1 MLNRAA
7 VKKFMD
13 LTKLGGASLFL
24 LAVAPVKALP
34 VFDNWTV
41 ANGAVNVTCPS
52 GFTCETLTTGDGFAQ
67 VQWVDTANG
76 DTYIQTIITDTGAGA
91 AGGTSSSGLPYSDES
106 FVMLGG
112 SNGISS
118 RQHYIQ
124 DDTDTNG
131 TLFENTA
138 QLNTGWAQVNPTD
151 PDMTVTQSLTVDAD
165 LVGGGSDTFA
175 GNNFSS
181 LFDMQLIHDTAGTAT
196 GSSIAIS
203 QDSGLGSTGDANSE
217 DDIQKFRI
225 VHLQGDYVTGAGNI
239 TLDPSSAT
247 ATDGGAVS
255 WNAGDDVMIR
265 WIGQS
270 INLGAQGTAVFGYE
284 GIVKY
289 ANGSN
294 SATIEDEATTFSTA
308 STGIKVDTTA
318 PIDPEGY
325 DTPFD
330 WDTAFGATS
339 PTVP

>member
-1 MLNRAA
+1 
-7 VKKFMD
+7 
-13 LTKLGGASLFL
+13 
-24 LAVAPVKALP
+24 
-34 VFDNWTV
+34 
-41 ANGAVNVTCPS
+41 
-52 GFTCETLTTGDGFAQ
+52 LTTGNGFAQ

-76 DTYIQTIITDTGAGA
+76 DTYIQTVITDTGASTS
-91 AGGTSSSGLPYSDES
+91 AGLNYSDES

-112 SNGISS
+112 TNGISS

-124 DDTDTNG
+124 DDTNVTG

-138 QLNTGWAQVNPTD
+138 ELNTGWAQVNAGD
-151 PDMTVTQSLTVDAD
+151 PDMTVTQSLTVDPD

-181 LFDMQLIHDTAGTAT
+181 VFDMQLIHDASGTAT
-196 GSSIAIS
+196 GSSISIS
-203 QDSGLGSTGDANSE
+203 QDSGLGTSTDATSV

-225 VHLQGDYVTGAGNI
+225 VHLQGDYVTGAGSI

-247 ATDGGAVS
+247 AGDGGDVS
-255 WNAGDDVMIR
+255 WVAGDDIMLR
-265 WIGQS
+265 WIGQN

-294 SATIEDEATTFSTA
+294 SSTIADEATTFSTA

-318 PIDPEGY
+318 PIDPQGY

-330 WDTAFGATS
+330 WDTAFGTTP
-339 PTVP
+339 PTIP